1 MLLSE
6 YDQSA
11 VRLAD
16 AAMQKVVQFHYS
28 REFSPRKQLPPK
40 GMLFH
45 KHGESA
51 PSLLNADLDPA
62 VGHILQTAMR
72 FCLKAQTS

>member
-1 MLLSE
+1 MRPLI
-6 YDQSA
+6 
-11 VRLAD
+11 
-16 AAMQKVVQFHYS
+16 
-28 REFSPRKQLPPK
+28 
-40 GMLFH
+40 GMWAGAISFH
-45 KHGESA
+45 KHGENA